1 MIHID
6 VFPIVLCLVV
16 MGLGIPYLKYAGEGG
31 RLAVGFML
39 LFATLTLGFFLRDKL
54 EYAAWPGPI
63 RWYEW

>member
-1 MIHID
+1 
-6 VFPIVLCLVV
+6 